1 MPRWVNDAVFYEIY
15 PASFYDTDGDG
26 IGDINGIIQK
36 LDYIQSLGCN
46 AVWLN
51 VCFDS
56 PFKDGGYDIRDYKKV
71 APRYG
76 TNADLVRCFE
86 EAHRRGMHLLLDLVP
101 CHTSEEHPWFCES
114 RKPERGE
121 YSDRY
126 IWTNHCF
133 ERPGALPCVG
143 GESDRNGLYVI
154 SFFKSQPALNY
165 GFLHPDKPWQL
176 PMDHPACLATREA
189 LWDVMRF
196 WLDLGCDGFRVD
208 MARWLVHGDDEQ
220 FSGAASIWREFR
232 ARLDKEYP
240 EAALMA
246 EWGCPEQAL
255 KAGFHFDLYIHR
267 DGNAY
272 SRLMR
277 AFKGTMDG
285 APRGADESYFCRRA
299 RTSIVP
305 FLKEYLPQYESTKED
320 GLICWITGNHDV
332 MRPRGNLSP
341 QELKLAYA
349 FLLTMP
355 GVPQIYY
362 GDEIGMRYLQVPT
375 REGGYYRSGSR
386 TPMQWK
392 NGVNLGFSV
401 CSPERL
407 YLPVDGAPD
416 APTVAA
422 EEADPDS
429 LLHTVRALLALRRRE
444 PALRANAPFAVHFAR
459 EDSRL
464 FVWRRGAL
472 YAAVNPG
479 EGECAF
485 GAPDVRE
492 TLFVIGACTAESGRV
507 RLGPQ
512 SFAVLRGEDI

>member
-1 MPRWVNDAVFYEIY
+1 
-15 PASFYDTDGDG
+15 
-26 IGDINGIIQK
+26 
-36 LDYIQSLGCN
+36 
-46 AVWLN
+46 
-51 VCFDS
+51 
-56 PFKDGGYDIRDYKKV
+56 
-71 APRYG
+71 
-76 TNADLVRCFE
+76 
-86 EAHRRGMHLLLDLVP
+86 
-101 CHTSEEHPWFCES
+101 
-114 RKPERGE
+114 
-121 YSDRY
+121 
-126 IWTNHCF
+126 
-133 ERPGALPCVG
+133 
-143 GESDRNGLYVI
+143 
-154 SFFKSQPALNY
+154 
-165 GFLHPDKPWQL
+165 
-176 PMDHPACLATREA
+176 
-189 LWDVMRF
+189 
-196 WLDLGCDGFRVD
+196 
-208 MARWLVHGDDEQ
+208 
-220 FSGAASIWREFR
+220 
-232 ARLDKEYP
+232 
-240 EAALMA
+240 
-246 EWGCPEQAL
+246 
-255 KAGFHFDLYIHR
+255 
-267 DGNAY
+267 
-272 SRLMR
+272 
-277 AFKGTMDG
+277 
-285 APRGADESYFCRRA
+285 
-299 RTSIVP
+299 
-305 FLKEYLPQYESTKED
+305 
-320 GLICWITGNHDV
+320 
-332 MRPRGNLSP
+332 
-341 QELKLAYA
+341 
-349 FLLTMP
+349 MP